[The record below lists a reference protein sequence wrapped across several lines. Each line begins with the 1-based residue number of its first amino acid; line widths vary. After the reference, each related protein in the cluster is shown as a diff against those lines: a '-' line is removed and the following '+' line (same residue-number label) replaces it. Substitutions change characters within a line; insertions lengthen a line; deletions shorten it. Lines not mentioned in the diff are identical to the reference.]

1 MNGFPRKAWEQ
12 ENYGISPLNNQQRQK
27 KPRGEKKIMNKGQ
40 DRDEIRQIQMLMFL
54 CMCLSPQSKLRELL
68 EMALAASETETMAK
82 AQATPCDDVSV
93 DGLFTWLG
101 SVFTQGDLTESQ
113 KQLLEW
119 QNDDRNMLPA
129 IDELKTIES
138 KLGFKISIQ
147 EKN

>member
-1 MNGFPRKAWEQ
+1 MNT
-12 ENYGISPLNNQQRQK
+12 S
-27 KPRGEKKIMNKGQ
+27 EKKGTFKGL

-54 CMCLSPQSKLRELL
+54 CLCLSPQSKLRQLL
-68 EMALAASETETMAK
+68 EMALAASETETIAK

-101 SVFTQGDLTESQ
+101 SVFMQGKLTESE

-138 KLGFKISIQ
+138 KLGFKISI
-147 EKN
+147 EKLNSQ